1 MPKTA
6 VIITSDHHIGS
17 SVALCPPRVELDDG
31 GSYHP
36 SDTQRWLWNGW
47 LKFIEWAKDVSQGY
61 KPIAVFNGD
70 LGELDTKKRS
80 NQMVSMNK
88 ATILNMITEAL
99 EPMAQY
105 ADQMYFIR
113 GTPAHVGKSSW
124 LEEVAAD
131 YDNTVC
137 HAKSIRS
144 HYQVRKSFDGVR
156 VDIAHHGSMGNTF
169 WTEKNS
175 TNKAASEAMAEYAFK
190 MEQKIPHLL
199 IRGHNHRWSDSYD
212 NYSTRAIYLPCW
224 SGGTEYLHRLGKYN
238 GVANVGGI
246 VVLCDRGE
254 YQVHKFKLEPRKGN
268 VWATA

>member
-1 MPKTA
+1 
-6 VIITSDHHIGS
+6 VQ
-17 SVALCPPRVELDDG
+17 LDDG

-36 SDTQRWLWNGW
+36 SDTQRWLWDGW

-61 KPIAVFNGD
+61 KPIAVFDGD

-80 NQMVSMNK
+80 NQMVTMNK

-99 EPMAQY
+99 EPLTQY
-105 ADQMYFIR
+105 ADDLYFIR

-131 YDNTVC
+131 YDNTIYYS
-137 HAKSIRS
+137 KGIRS
-144 HYQVRKSFDGVR
+144 HYQVRLSCDRVR

-175 TNKAASEAMAEYAFK
+175 ANKCASEAMTDYAFK
-190 MEQKIPHLL
+190 MGQLIPHLI
-199 IRGHNHRWSDSYD
+199 IRGHNHRWADSFD
-212 NYSTRAIYLPCW
+212 NYTTRAAYLPCW

-238 GVANVGGI
+238 GTADVGGI
-246 VVLCDRGE
+246 VILCENGQYEVEKFR
-254 YQVHKFKLEPRKGN
+254 HKPRKVN
-268 VWATA
+268 VWQSRTIKY